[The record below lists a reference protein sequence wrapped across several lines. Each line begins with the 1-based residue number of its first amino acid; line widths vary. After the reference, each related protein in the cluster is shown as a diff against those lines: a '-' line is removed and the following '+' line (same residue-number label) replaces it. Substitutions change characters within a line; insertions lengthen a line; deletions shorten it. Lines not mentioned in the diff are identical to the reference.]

1 VPAKH
6 RALVLGRPRR
16 VSMGEMAAMSDDG
29 DRLMGRWDLA
39 EYLRIS
45 PRTVDSWR
53 EKDFGPPFMRVGM
66 QIRYRKRDVDAW
78 LETTKSAAAK

>member
-1 VPAKH
+1 
-6 RALVLGRPRR
+6 
-16 VSMGEMAAMSDDG
+16 MAVSDDD

-39 EYLRIS
+39 EYLRVS

-53 EKDFGPPFMRVGM
+53 EKNFGPPFMRVGM

-78 LETTKSAAAK
+78 LETTKSATAK